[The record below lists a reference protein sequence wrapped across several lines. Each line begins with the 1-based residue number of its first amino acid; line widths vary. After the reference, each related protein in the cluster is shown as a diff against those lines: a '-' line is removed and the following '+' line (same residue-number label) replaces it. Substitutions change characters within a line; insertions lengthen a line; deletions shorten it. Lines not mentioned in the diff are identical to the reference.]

1 MSNSTFLNRF
11 KSLSYSLY
19 GTPIRVELYERKMT
33 LKELIKL
40 LAKYGFIYDYYLL
53 KVSLDGKA
61 TNNFNLHYFSHIY
74 KVLNITLDNDTFYTY
89 AFRWEQIKAFKL
101 DRRNANRIK
110 KGLQPVNSIS
120 TRIK

>member
-1 MSNSTFLNRF
+1 LSNSTFLNRF

-33 LKELIKL
+33 LKELIEL
-40 LAKYGFIYDYYLL
+40 LAKYGFVYDYYLL

-74 KVLNITLDNDTFYTY
+74 RVLNIKLDSSTFYSS
-89 AFRWEQIKAFKL
+89 ALRWEEIKQFKKE
-101 DRRNANRIK
+101 RRNINRIK
-110 KGLQPVNSIS
+110 RGLDPV
-120 TRIK
+120 

>member
-1 MSNSTFLNRF
+1 LQNSTFLNRF

-33 LKELIKL
+33 LKELIL
-40 LAKYGFIYDYYLL
+40 LMKSKGFIYDYYLL

-74 KVLNITLDNDTFYTY
+74 RVLNIELSIDLLNDSFK
-89 AFRWEQIKAFKL
+89 RWEQIKQYKKEQ
-101 DRRNANRIK
+101 RNINRIK
-110 KGLQPVNSIS
+110 RGKQPIN
-120 TRIK
+120 

>member
-1 MSNSTFLNRF
+1 MQNNTFLNRF

-33 LKELIKL
+33 LKQLIKL
-40 LAKYGFIYDYYLL
+40 MAKHGFVYNYYLL

-74 KVLNITLDNDTFYTY
+74 KVLNITLDNNTFYKY
-89 AFRWEQIKAFKL
+89 AVRWEQIKEFKK
-101 DRRNANRIK
+101 NRAIENKLK
-110 KGLQPVNSIS
+110 KNKSLP
-120 TRIK
+120 

>member
-33 LKELIKL
+33 LKELINL
-40 LAKYGFIYDYYLL
+40 LKSKGFIYDYYLL

-89 AFRWEQIKAFKL
+89 ALRWEQIKQFKL

-110 KGLQPVNSIS
+110 KGLLPVTNLSR
-120 TRIK
+120 TAK

>member
-33 LKELIKL
+33 LKELINL
-40 LAKYGFIYDYYLL
+40 LKSKGFIYDYYLL

-89 AFRWEQIKAFKL
+89 ALRWEQIKQFKKE
-101 DRRNANRIK
+101 RRNTNRIK
-110 KGLQPVNSIS
+110 KGLEPIL
-120 TRIK
+120 

>member
-33 LKELIKL
+33 LKELINL
-40 LAKYGFIYDYYLL
+40 LKSKGFIYDYYLL

-74 KVLNITLDNDTFYTY
+74 KVLNINLDNDTFYTY
-89 AFRWEQIKAFKL
+89 ALRWEQIKAFKL

-110 KGLQPVNSIS
+110 KGLLPVNSIS